1 MYRSTIELDDE
12 DTINEHRRY
21 LVAKPDHAREK
32 AIRFK
37 MRATINIMNAT
48 ASKILNTETRICK
61 DEKAVQIRAWLFK
74 INCRYVAS
82 SNEDD
87 I

>member
-21 LVAKPDHAREK
+21 LVANPDHAREK

-37 MRATINIMNAT
+37 MRATINIMNAI
-48 ASKILNTETRICK
+48 ASKILT
-61 DEKAVQIRAWLFK
+61 
-74 INCRYVAS
+74 
-82 SNEDD
+82 DD
-87 I
+87 NKTDAN